1 MCLVL
6 PFCASA
12 ARMYRC
18 DIICWDMAFSPTVSD
33 IKISAT
39 HFEKRCGRCLHGSRQ
54 ELQFFRPAVVKF
66 TQMFISSPEHHP
78 TLLPFLPLMLDP
90 ASQRIYY
97 QRRSHPRAS
106 QVARLRSQMVWHLCI
121 VSIVRGDA
129 FHTRSGNWTSLEY
142 NIE

>member
-1 MCLVL
+1 MLRYGI
-6 PFCASA
+6 F
-12 ARMYRC
+12 
-18 DIICWDMAFSPTVSD
+18 PTVSD

-90 ASQRIYY
+90 ASQRILLPA
-97 QRRSHPRAS
+97 QKSPARVAGC
-106 QVARLRSQMVWHLCI
+106 QVEVTNGLTFVYGVDC
-121 VSIVRGDA
+121 VR
-129 FHTRSGNWTSLEY
+129 
-142 NIE
+142 